1 MKKTWVVLG
10 LVAVMFLGVSYTYAR
25 GPGFGPGPGQGPGQC
40 QGAGPGSCT
49 GCGGALNLTP
59 EQQTQMRDLRQKHF
73 EEMAPVR
80 EEMFKLRQ
88 DLRTLW
94 ANPGVTKTEIQDKMQ
109 QMNQLRD
116 QMQDKMIQHRLEA
129 QKLLTPEQI
138 AAMGA
143 GPGKG
148 GRGGRGGKGFGPG
161 RGGCY

>member
-1 MKKTWVVLG
+1 
-10 LVAVMFLGVSYTYAR
+10 
-25 GPGFGPGPGQGPGQC
+25 
-40 QGAGPGSCT
+40 
-49 GCGGALNLTP
+49 LNLTP
-59 EQQTQMRDLRQKHF
+59 EQQSQMRDLRQKHF

-116 QMQDKMIQHRLEA
+116 QIQDKMIQHRLEA

-143 GPGKG
+143 GSGKG
-148 GRGGRGGKGFGPG
+148 GRGGRGFGPG